1 MFNRQKLIEIWLEKR
16 NGLLLIFHDVFFVFV
31 FVFVSIGN

>member
-16 NGLLLIFHDVFFVFV
+16 NGLLLIFCDV